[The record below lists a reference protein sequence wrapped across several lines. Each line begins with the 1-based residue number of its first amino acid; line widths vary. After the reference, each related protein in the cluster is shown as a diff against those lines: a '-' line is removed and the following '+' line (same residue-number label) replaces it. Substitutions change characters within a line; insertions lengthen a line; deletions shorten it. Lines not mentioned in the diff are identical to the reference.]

1 MATEKAKLAGQRLVK
16 KLTIK
21 TLVGG
26 KMEIL
31 AAALTGREGKANKGD
46 PVPLVRIIGQ
56 VTGYKTGTTD
66 LGDFVE
72 LRGSFLGTNLV
83 TGEQMDNV
91 SRAIMPDVVGD
102 AVAAAIKGGAE
113 AAQFAVEIDVTYDEA
128 AATSYVYSVRSLLKV
143 SVAAP
148 VLGIM
153 AQLAS
158 EGIAMTPV
166 KQLAAPKL
174 SDADR
179 AAAEGRQKAADE
191 RRGQKTP
198 AGAKV

>member
-1 MATEKAKLAGQRLVK
+1 MATQKLAGQRLVK

-21 TLVGG
+21 TLIGG
-26 KMEIL
+26 KMDIL

-46 PVPLVRIIGQ
+46 PVPLMRVVGQ

-72 LRGSFLGTNLV
+72 LRGSFLGTNLI

-102 AVAAAIKGGAE
+102 AIAAAIKNGAE
-113 AAQFAVEIDVTYDEA
+113 AAEFAVEIDVTYDEA

-143 SVAAP
+143 AVAAP

-153 AQLAS
+153 ERLAAS
-158 EGIAMTPV
+158 GIIMTPAR
-166 KQLAAPKL
+166 QLAAPKV
-174 SDADR
+174 S
-179 AAAEGRQKAADE
+179 AADAE
-191 RRGQKTP
+191 AATKRQAEADAKRGQKTP